1 VWNSFWLIVV
11 TMSTVGFGDLYPLTH
26 FGRFVIVIACFW
38 GMFLVSQFIYTMEV
52 VSQFTPQ
59 ESNVFDLLQR
69 LQRRQQLKV
78 ESANLIRAWWKLKQ
92 EGGNTAA
99 VSPSK
104 NKREVVSME
113 ESMSSV

>member
-1 VWNSFWLIVV
+1 
-11 TMSTVGFGDLYPLTH
+11 
-26 FGRFVIVIACFW
+26 
-38 GMFLVSQFIYTMEV
+38 MEV

-92 EGGNTAA
+92 EGINAS
-99 VSPSK
+99 SPKNK
-104 NKREVVSME
+104 NKRELISME

>member
-92 EGGNTAA
+92 EGGNTAI

-104 NKREVVSME
+104 NKR
-113 ESMSSV
+113 